1 MPSAPAAVTL
11 RSVTL
16 RPIAPADNAALALLI
31 RDTLREFGAAKPG
44 TVYYD
49 PTTDHLYELFRAVRS
64 QYFVAED
71 ADGAVLGGAG
81 IFPTPGLGP
90 NVAELVKVYLRP
102 AARGTGL
109 GRRLIA
115 HSLAWAR
122 AAGYEHVYLET
133 LPELTQA
140 VPLYERLGFQYL
152 PGPLGESGHFDCTIW
167 MLKSVVSG

>member
-1 MPSAPAAVTL
+1 MSPAAPAT
-11 RSVTL
+11 VTL
-16 RPIAPADNAALALLI
+16 RPIQPADNAALAAII
-31 RDTLREFGAAKPG
+31 RDTLSEFGAAKPG

-49 PTTDHLYELFRAVRS
+49 PTTDHLYELFRAPRS
-64 QYFVAED
+64 GYFVAEA

-109 GRRLIA
+109 GRRLIEQC
-115 HSLAWAR
+115 LAWAR
-122 AAGYEHVYLET
+122 EAGYEHVYLET
-133 LPELTQA
+133 LPELTQS